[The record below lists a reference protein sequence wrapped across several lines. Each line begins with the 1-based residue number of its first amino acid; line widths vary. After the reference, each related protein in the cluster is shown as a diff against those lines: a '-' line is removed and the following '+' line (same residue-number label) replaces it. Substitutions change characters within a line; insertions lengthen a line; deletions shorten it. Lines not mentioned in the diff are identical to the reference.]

1 MVPVSFLDGAPGNV
15 VLAGGRSN
23 PKGAIV
29 VLSGDSAGEVKTLP
43 FADGLN
49 LLSSEAIVDVLCMQE
64 RAFGD
69 SGLAPPPETAGEP

>member
-1 MVPVSFLDGAPGNV
+1 MSLLDGARGNV

-29 VLSGDSAGEVKTLP
+29 VLSGDSAGEVKTFP
-43 FADGLN
+43 FADGLH
-49 LLSSEAIVDVLCMQE
+49 LLSSAAIVDVLCMQE

-69 SGLAPPPETAGEP
+69 SGLARPPEAPGEP